1 MPLKITPS
9 RSKASGWNKT
19 TLVNDEK
26 MDTAPLLTAGAGGIA
41 QAKPW
46 LAFIDNPMT
55 PQFFHTP
62 SDLRAW
68 LEANHESSQEL
79 WLRLRK
85 TTVPGPGVTY
95 SEALDLALCFG
106 WIDGVRHAV
115 DGKSFAVRFTPRKP
129 ESTWSKVNIRLLRR
143 PASRNEESKSRCWP
157 RGASIMAAVLLAL
170 SASAS
175 PHNPDTDWFHD
186 AGWGVFVHYL
196 WDVQNVG
203 GRENTQ
209 GKPPTT
215 WDALV
220 REFDT
225 DRFAEQVRETG
236 APYVFFTMM
245 QRTRYLIAPNATYD
259 RLTGYKPGEA
269 CSTRDLVADLYRSL
283 EKRGIKL
290 MLYWTG
296 DGPREDAQ
304 AAQDLGGWTGQV
316 SDQYVQNWAAVAA
329 EYSRRY
335 GDKVKGWWV
344 DGCYAHIGYNETRW
358 RVLSQGV
365 KAGNPHAIIA
375 LNNPAMAYA
384 NSSTDYD
391 DFTTG
396 EVNAFTDIPEDRW
409 RDGKQFHVLSYLGR
423 DWGRPGCRY
432 DLAFLA
438 DYVSQVNEAGG
449 VVTIDI
455 ALFRDGSLDPSQVKL
470 LSRLR
475 PAIQELT
482 AKHKIRS
489 PISPGNLAYRKPAKL
504 LSLDGTRTLPPN
516 GGAGRLHLARC
527 GVDGDPATDAQA
539 SAEWPWTYEVD
550 LTEPAAIRR
559 IVITFGKNFATRF
572 QVQLSLDHSAWTTV
586 AEVKDHDGAKWEKT
600 IAAVSA
606 RYVRIRALKPDGDHQ
621 KGGQMSVAELEVYTA
636 DGAERGK

>member
-1 MPLKITPS
+1 VLNSQKTQIATAQAFRVSRRWSSKSPPDYSAGPQHGKVITGKVFGLLWAREDGWSESSLMKCTMKHQS
-9 RSKASGWNKT
+9 RLTSAGIPPVVALPRRRASR
-19 TLVNDEK
+19 L
-26 MDTAPLLTAGAGGIA
+26 AAGGLR
-41 QAKPW
+41 P
-46 LAFIDNPMT
+46 LAT
-55 PQFFHTP
+55 
-62 SDLRAW
+62 L
-68 LEANHESSQEL
+68 
-79 WLRLRK
+79 
-85 TTVPGPGVTY
+85 
-95 SEALDLALCFG
+95 
-106 WIDGVRHAV
+106 
-115 DGKSFAVRFTPRKP
+115 
-129 ESTWSKVNIRLLRR
+129 
-143 PASRNEESKSRCWP
+143 
-157 RGASIMAAVLLAL
+157 AAVLLAL
-170 SASAS
+170 SAPAS
-175 PHNPDTDWFHD
+175 PHNPDTDRFHD

-209 GKPPTT
+209 GKPATT

-225 DRFAEQVRETG
+225 ERFAEQVQETG

-304 AAQDLGGWTGQV
+304 AAQGLGGWNGQV
-316 SDQYVQNWAAVAA
+316 SDQYVQNWAVVAA

-358 RVLSQGV
+358 RILSQGV
-365 KAGNPHAIIA
+365 KAGNRNAIIA

-384 NSSTDYD
+384 NSSTDCD

-396 EVNAFTDIPEDRW
+396 EVNAFSDIPAERW
-409 RDGKQFHVLSYLGR
+409 RDGKQFHVLSYLGP

-438 DYVSQVNEAGG
+438 DYVSQVKEAGG

-455 ALFRDGSLDPSQVKL
+455 ALFRDGSLDSSQVKL

-482 AKHKIRS
+482 AKQKIRP
-489 PISPGNLAYRKPAKL
+489 PIPPGNLAFRKPARL
-504 LSLDGTRTLPPN
+504 LSLDATHTLPPN
-516 GGAGRLHLARC
+516 GGGGRLHSARY

-550 LTEPAAIRR
+550 LTQPAAIRR
-559 IVITFGKNFATRF
+559 IAITFGKNFATHF
-572 QVQLSLDHSAWTTV
+572 QVQLSLDRSAWATV

-600 IAAVSA
+600 FAAVSA
-606 RYVRIRALKPDGDHQ
+606 RYVRVRALKPDGDHQ
-621 KGGQMSVAELEVYTA
+621 KGGQMSVAELEVYQTGNSQA
-636 DGAERGK
+636 KGIGMGPAQQPEAR

>member
-1 MPLKITPS
+1 MSTKIQITTEGNEDNGDRTCTEGGSILPRARSLGGGRRPRGFQLSACSSIRSASSSFPL
-9 RSKASGWNKT
+9 
-19 TLVNDEK
+19 
-26 MDTAPLLTAGAGGIA
+26 
-41 QAKPW
+41 
-46 LAFIDNPMT
+46 F
-55 PQFFHTP
+55 
-62 SDLRAW
+62 
-68 LEANHESSQEL
+68 SS
-79 WLRLRK
+79 
-85 TTVPGPGVTY
+85 VP
-95 SEALDLALCFG
+95 
-106 WIDGVRHAV
+106 
-115 DGKSFAVRFTPRKP
+115 VRFF
-129 ESTWSKVNIRLLRR
+129 
-143 PASRNEESKSRCWP
+143 RCVV
-157 RGASIMAAVLLAL
+157 GLAAVLFAA

-175 PHNPDTDWFHD
+175 PHSPDTDWFCD

-225 DRFAEQVRETG
+225 EKFAEQVQETG
-236 APYVFFTMM
+236 APYVFFTPM

-259 RLTGYKPGEA
+259 RLTGYEPGEA
-269 CSTRDLVADLYRSL
+269 RSTRDLVADLYRSL
-283 EKRGIKL
+283 DKRGIKL

-304 AAQDLGGWTGQV
+304 AARGMGGWNGQV
-316 SDQYVQNWAAVAA
+316 SDQYVRNWAAVAA

-335 GDKVKGWWV
+335 GDKVKSWWV
-344 DGCYAHIGYNETRW
+344 DGCYAHIGYNEARW

-384 NSSTDYD
+384 NSSTDCD

-396 EVNAFTDIPEDRW
+396 EVNEFADIPDDRW

-423 DWGRPGCRY
+423 DWGRPGCRH

-455 ALFRDGSLDPSQVKL
+455 ALFRDGSLDPKQVKL
-470 LSRLR
+470 LSQLGLAIKALMAEHKNR
-475 PAIQELT
+475 PSI
-482 AKHKIRS
+482 
-489 PISPGNLAYRKPAKL
+489 PPGNLAYRKPAKL
-504 LSLDGTRTLPPN
+504 LSLDGTHTLPPN
-516 GGAGRLHLARC
+516 GGGGRLHSARS

-559 IVITFGKNFATRF
+559 VAITFGKNYATHF
-572 QVQLSLDHSAWTTV
+572 QLQLSSDHQTWTTA
-586 AEVKDHDGAKWEKT
+586 AEVKDHDGSKWEKT
-600 IAAVSA
+600 IAPVSA
-606 RYVRIRALKPDGDHQ
+606 RYLRVRALKPDGDRQ
-621 KGGQMSVAELEVYTA
+621 RGGQMSVAELEVYTTENSGRA
-636 DGAERGK
+636 R